1 MLPDVVREYIRVI
14 RHETDADAGIHAHHN
29 LQLAVSNSLVAL
41 DEGARFIDTTLRG
54 IGRSAGNAQTEVVL
68 ALLQQ
73 RGLAMEIDLM
83 RTLVLADEVFLPL
96 MREIVARTPGTNR
109 SEVERGSSPSE
120 LVLGLGRCHSG
131 FLPMIEEVARA
142 HGVNPLRL
150 VLAVSARD
158 CVRPSRAL
166 CDEVAAALA
175 AEAEERAGAEA

>member
-1 MLPDVVREYIRVI
+1 MLPETVREYTRAIRN
-14 RHETDADAGIHAHHN
+14 ETGADAGIHAHHN

-41 DEGARFIDTTLRG
+41 EEGARFVDTTLRG

-83 RTLVLADEVFLPL
+83 RTLTVADEVFVPL
-96 MREIVARTPGTNR
+96 MRQIVSSTPGTNR
-109 SEVERGSSPSE
+109 AEVERGSSPME

-166 CDEVAAALA
+166 CNEVAAALA
-175 AEAEERAGAEA
+175 AENDVRAGAEA